1 MCIRYGGPVGGKP
14 LDKPPKAGAPPPPD
28 RVNNQEVAPQSDRKR
43 LAAEAKAQYDK
54 QEQPINWR
62 EIKPQD
68 RGKQK
73 SPRPIL
79 QEYVSLGTQPQFQD
93 NKRALLKLNPDGS
106 PAQGFGKEYYDN
118 PDNWWSRE
126 DLGLP
131 DLDYGDTD
139 DNINI

>member
-1 MCIRYGGPVGGKP
+1 MCVKHGGPVGGKP
-14 LDKPPKAGAPPPPD
+14 LDYPPEAGPAPPPD
-28 RVNNQEVAPQSDRKR
+28 MVGGQEVAPQSDRKR

-62 EIKPQD
+62 ETKPKD
-68 RGKQK
+68 RGNQK
-73 SPRPIL
+73 VID
-79 QEYVSLGTQPQFQD
+79 QFISMASIPHNTKD

-106 PAQGFGKEYYDN
+106 PAMGFGKDYYAN

-131 DLDYGDTD
+131 DIDYG

>member
-1 MCIRYGGPVGGKP
+1 MCVKQVGPPGGKP
-14 LDKPPKAGAPPPPD
+14 LDYPPEAGPAPPPD
-28 RVNNQEVAPQSDRKR
+28 MVGGQEVAPQSDRKR
-43 LAAEAKAQYDK
+43 LAAEAKADYEQ

-62 EIKPQD
+62 NIKPKD

-73 SPRPIL
+73 SPAPVMQQFI
-79 QEYVSLGTQPQFQD
+79 SLASIPHDTKD

-106 PAQGFGKEYYDN
+106 PAMGFGKEYYTN

-131 DLDYGDTD
+131 DIDYGDD
-139 DNINI
+139 INI